1 MPSLIDLRRRIRSIK
16 NTQQITKAMKMVSAA
31 KLRRAQQSVVNARPY
46 ATLLGD
52 MLGSI
57 LSQAGDDSAGGHH
70 PLLAKRE
77 VKRVLLLFLAGDKG
91 LCSAFNTNVIKAS
104 TRFIAD
110 QDGKEVE
117 LELLG
122 RKAVDYYSRR
132 SYPITGKW
140 DLVFKN
146 VEYAT
151 AQEIADKAMKR
162 FSDGDV
168 DEVYVLYNRFKNILT
183 QEITLTP
190 LLPILP
196 TEGKSDGA
204 SVDYEYEPPPKE
216 LFATL
221 LPKHVTTQVYQAM
234 LDSAAAEHAARMTAM
249 DSATRNAGEVL
260 EKLTLHL
267 NRVRQA
273 SITTEIIEI
282 VSGAAALE

>member
-1 MPSLIDLRRRIRSIK
+1 MPSLIDLRRRIRSVN

-31 KLRRAQQSVVNARPY
+31 KLRRTQQAVVNARPY
-46 ATLLGD
+46 ATLLGE
-52 MLGSI
+52 MLGSV
-57 LSQAGDDSAGGHH
+57 LSQAGEDSAGGEH
-70 PLLAKRE
+70 PLLAKRK
-77 VKRVLLLFLAGDKG
+77 VKRILLIFLAGDKG
-91 LCSAFNTNVIKAS
+91 LCGAFNTNATRAS
-104 TRFIAD
+104 TKFLNNHS
-110 QDGKEVE
+110 GTEVE

-132 SYPITGKW
+132 SYPIAGKW
-140 DLVFKN
+140 ELVFKN
-146 VEYAT
+146 VEYSI
-151 AQEIADKAMKR
+151 AQEIAEKAMRR
-162 FSDGDV
+162 FSDGEV
-168 DEVYVLYNRFKNILT
+168 DEVYILYNRFLNVLT

-196 TEGKSDGA
+196 SEDKGDGA
-204 SVDYEYEPPPKE
+204 SVDYEYEQPPAQ

-221 LPKHVTTQVYQAM
+221 LPKHVVTQVYQAM

-282 VSGAAALE
+282 VSGAAAAE

>member
-1 MPSLIDLRRRIRSIK
+1 MPSLIDLRRRIRSVN

-31 KLRRAQQSVVNARPY
+31 KLRRTQQAVVNARPY
-46 ATLLGD
+46 ATLLGE
-52 MLGSI
+52 MLGSV
-57 LSQAGDDSAGGHH
+57 LSQAGEDSAAGEH
-70 PLLAKRE
+70 PLLAKRK
-77 VKRVLLLFLAGDKG
+77 VKRILLIFLAGDKG
-91 LCSAFNTNVIKAS
+91 LCGAFNTNVTRAS
-104 TRFIAD
+104 TKFLND
-110 QDGKEVE
+110 HSGTDVE

-132 SYPITGKW
+132 SYPIVGKW
-140 DLVFKN
+140 ELVFKN
-146 VEYAT
+146 VEYSI
-151 AQEIADKAMKR
+151 AQEIAEKAMRR
-162 FSDGDV
+162 FSDGEV
-168 DEVYVLYNRFKNILT
+168 DEVYILYNRFLNVLT

-196 TEGKSDGA
+196 SEGNGDGA
-204 SVDYEYEPPPKE
+204 SVDYEYEQPPVQ

-221 LPKHVTTQVYQAM
+221 LPKHVVTQVYQAM

-282 VSGAAALE
+282 VSGAAAAE